1 MIIEQFS
8 LDAYRLFR
16 QLDNEKRFVGSAQ
29 EQSEV
34 SQGNQADGFS
44 HGLSCFMKECK
55 REKVV

>member
-34 SQGNQADGFS
+34 SHGNQADGFS
-44 HGLSCFMKECK
+44 HG
-55 REKVV
+55 